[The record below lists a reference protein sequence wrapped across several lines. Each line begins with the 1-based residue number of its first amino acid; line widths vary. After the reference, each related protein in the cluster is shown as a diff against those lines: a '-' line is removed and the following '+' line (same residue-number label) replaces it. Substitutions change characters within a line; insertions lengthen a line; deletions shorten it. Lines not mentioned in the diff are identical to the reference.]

1 MAAGRVLV
9 TGASGALGAATAQ
22 ALAARGDRV
31 TVLQRR
37 PAGLGLPEV
46 LADVADGSS
55 VRAAVAGH
63 EAVVHLAAK
72 VKVTGPWSDYERANV
87 AGTRSIVDACRAA
100 GVRRLVH
107 VSSPSVAHSGS
118 PLFGVGAEPAAPRTA
133 RGPYARSKAIA
144 ELIAL
149 AADDDQLA
157 VLAIRPHLVWGP
169 GDPQLVARIVDRA
182 RLGRLPLIGSGAA
195 LVDST
200 YVTNAVDALVAALDA
215 GCRRIVLGVGG
226 SANTDGGAGM
236 LAALGVRL
244 LDAEGRPVPDGGGGL
259 TGLVT
264 VDVDG
269 LDPRLAETELLA
281 GRRGDGREGGAELLG
296 GLALVRL
303 AAGLERGLA
312 LVVEAAER
320 HGHRLG
326 LALAQH
332 LEAGGEAGVHG
343 RFPSDG
349 GRWRSV
355 PRDARAGSPSR
366 YVMPRTPPDEGHRR
380 AR

>member
-1 MAAGRVLV
+1 MRVLV
-9 TGASGALGAATAQ
+9 TGASGMLGAGLAR
-22 ALAARGDRV
+22 ALAERGDAV
-31 TVLQRR
+31 TVLQRH

-72 VKVTGPWSDYERANV
+72 VNVTGPWSDYERANV

-200 YVTNAVDALVAALDA
+200 YVTNAVDALAAALDA
-215 GCRRIVLGVGG
+215 GPTVRGR
-226 SANTDGGAGM
+226 
-236 LAALGVRL
+236 ALVVSNGEPRPI
-244 LDAEGRPVPDGGGGL
+244 AEI
-259 TGLVT
+259 
-264 VDVDG
+264 
-269 LDPRLAETELLA
+269 
-281 GRRGDGREGGAELLG
+281 LG
-296 GLALVRL
+296 GICTAAGAAPPRRRVPVRL
-303 AAGLERGLA
+303 AGAVGGAAEAGWA
-312 LVVEAAER
+312 LRRRLTPGFDGNDPPMTRFVVEQLATAHWFDQRETRRLLRWEPRVSLDEGFAE
-320 HGHRLG
+320 
-326 LALAQH
+326 LA
-332 LEAGGEAGVHG
+332 
-343 RFPSDG
+343 
-349 GRWRSV
+349 RWYREG
-355 PRDARAGSPSR
+355 AGS
-366 YVMPRTPPDEGHRR
+366 
-380 AR
+380 